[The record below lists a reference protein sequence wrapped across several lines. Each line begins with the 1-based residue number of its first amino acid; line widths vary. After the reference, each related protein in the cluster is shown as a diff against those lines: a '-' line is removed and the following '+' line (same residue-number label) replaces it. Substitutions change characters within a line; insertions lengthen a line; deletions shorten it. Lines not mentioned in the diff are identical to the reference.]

1 MNELNYNE
9 KKKYFNFLNN
19 LAKKLTRVYFK
30 KLQGSFKVDN
40 KLKKK
45 ENMILLQISIEL
57 LKNLSE
63 KK

>member
-19 LAKKLTRVYFK
+19 LAKKLTR
-30 KLQGSFKVDN
+30 
-40 KLKKK
+40 
-45 ENMILLQISIEL
+45 EL

>member
-45 ENMILLQISIEL
+45 EKYNHVTNI
-57 LKNLSE
+57 NRHY
-63 KK
+63 KKLI